1 MSILIAENKQVVDT
15 ETGELLDRFEHRRR
29 NFVWFNY
36 NINELTDKGF
46 NKADIF
52 RIFYLAT
59 FIDYSNMLRCD
70 NHKWTKDDIKKELR
84 YRKIQKPRSAS
95 AARVRESF
103 GPKVL
108 SPLPSRMPMAYS
120 RLMYLSAKLPLRS
133 LKI

>member
-1 MSILIAENKQVVDT
+1 MSILITENKQIVDT
-15 ETGELLDRFEHRRR
+15 ETGELLNRFEHRRR

-70 NHKWTKDDIKKELR
+70 NHKWTKDDIKKEIMAQELMEKFFSDIDFESTSF
-84 YRKIQKPRSAS
+84 KIKRI
-95 AARVRESF
+95 
-103 GPKVL
+103 
-108 SPLPSRMPMAYS
+108 
-120 RLMYLSAKLPLRS
+120 
-133 LKI
+133 KIT